1 MKAEPDSCSAYS
13 PYGTTRGLFWPT
25 GSAPTHTQTYIHT
38 DRTGVKSA
46 QLGDGGGKDRW
57 GSEDREA
64 WIEEGME
71 GMDGMGRDGVG
82 RDTWQ
87 RLGGHV

>member
-25 GSAPTHTQTYIHT
+25 GSAPTHTQTNIHTYRQT

-57 GSEDREA
+57 GSEDGQA
-64 WIEEGME
+64 
-71 GMDGMGRDGVG
+71 
-82 RDTWQ
+82 
-87 RLGGHV
+87 